1 MGFHL
6 KFCRFNF
13 LTSELLILGKHQ
25 FYDNLP
31 AGRDCGVHGAQ
42 TLLKTSFDDD
52 IAFQFKAVI

>member
-1 MGFHL
+1 MKKITL
-6 KFCRFNF
+6 
-13 LTSELLILGKHQ
+13 
-25 FYDNLP
+25 YDNLP